1 MPLKTVIVGCGNIA
15 KAYATDIKTY
25 PEITLLGFSDLDP
38 ARAHSFVAEFGGR
51 AYASLDEVLA
61 DPAVQ
66 LVVNLTIHHAH
77 EEVIGRCLAAGK
89 HVHTEKPLAL
99 SYAAA
104 KRLAADAAARGLR
117 LSSAPNTW
125 MGEAQQ
131 SAAAVL
137 RSGNLGRLRL
147 VYAEINHGRIETW
160 HPNPAPFYE
169 VGPLWDVGI
178 YPLTLLT
185 AFLGPVRSV
194 SATQRVLKPDR
205 VTKDGTPFTVAR
217 PEFILATLDFA
228 DGTVARLTCN
238 FYVHDSKQK
247 YSVEFH
253 GDAGSLVLGSPFMFN
268 AAVETCAYGQ
278 PFIAVAREQQGRDG
292 VEFSRGVQDLARAIA
307 EGRPHRGS
315 AEHAAHVIE
324 IMETIDASAR
334 ADGAARAITSSF
346 TAPAPL

>member
-1 MPLKTVIVGCGNIA
+1 MSLSTVIVGCGNIA
-15 KAYATDIKTY
+15 KNYAKDLQTY

-38 ARAHSFVAEFGGR
+38 ARAVAFAAEFGGR

-77 EEVIGRCLAAGK
+77 EEVITKCLAAGK

-99 SYAAA
+99 SAEAAR
-104 KRLAADAAARGLR
+104 RLAADADARGLR

-125 MGEAQQ
+125 LGDAQQ
-131 SAAAVL
+131 SASRVL
-137 RSGNLGRLRL
+137 RSGSLGRVRL

-160 HPNPAPFYE
+160 HPNPAPFYD
-169 VGPLWDVGI
+169 VGVLWDVGI

-194 SATQRVLKPDR
+194 SATQRLLLPER
-205 VTKDGTPFTVAR
+205 VTKDGAPFTITR
-217 PEFILATLDFA
+217 PELVLATLDFA

-238 FYVHDSKQK
+238 FYTNTSKQN
-247 YSVEFH
+247 YTVEFH
-253 GDAGSLVLGSPFMFN
+253 GDAGSLVVDSPFMFN
-268 AAVETCAYGQ
+268 AAVETAAYGQ
-278 PFIAVAREQQGRDG
+278 PLAAVPLEKPALDG
-292 VEFSRGVQDLARAIA
+292 VEFSIGVRDLARAIA

-315 AEHAAHVIE
+315 AAQAAHVIE
-324 IMETIDASAR
+324 IMEVIDTSAR
-334 ADGAARAITSSF
+334 ADGAKQPVVSEFPI
-346 TAPAPL
+346 PAPL